1 MTKKNKGGK
10 HQSAPARG
18 DGGGAQ
24 KGSALSADHVRMLST
39 LADRMQAKSDR
50 KQKRELAK
58 EVAQLIGR
66 GHKSSRK
73 PKKKSS
79 TVDVDSSSSE
89 DSESTSSSDD
99 YSSTGKP
106 KKKSHKEKTAVVKE
120 TDGSRK
126 ASKNERMKRKLK
138 EAEENNKKTTAEL
151 EHLKSFLYTRIESA
165 ASPES
170 SQGEKQIAL
179 SAKLLKDA
187 EDKAKVVA
195 NSPKKPGLFDLYF
208 LPPPPD
214 LPTQVTENLR
224 IILVG
229 VEDKYPLENGD
240 GEFLADET
248 VMKMIKSKAKEVAKR
263 YYTTA
268 DARKALHQMVQAT
281 NLRTQAMNPEPLV
294 TAILRAAFTRKV
306 DITAEQL
313 CLT

>member
-1 MTKKNKGGK
+1 M
-10 HQSAPARG
+10 
-18 DGGGAQ
+18 
-24 KGSALSADHVRMLST
+24 
-39 LADRMQAKSDR
+39 
-50 KQKRELAK
+50 
-58 EVAQLIGR
+58 
-66 GHKSSRK
+66 
-73 PKKKSS
+73 
-79 TVDVDSSSSE
+79 
-89 DSESTSSSDD
+89 
-99 YSSTGKP
+99 
-106 KKKSHKEKTAVVKE
+106 
-120 TDGSRK
+120 
-126 ASKNERMKRKLK
+126 
-138 EAEENNKKTTAEL
+138 
-151 EHLKSFLYTRIESA
+151 EHLKTFLYTRIESA

-179 SAKLLKDA
+179 SAKLLQQA

-214 LPTQVTENLR
+214 IPTQVTENLR

-229 VEDKYPLENGD
+229 LEDKYPLENGD
-240 GEFLADET
+240 GDFLADET
-248 VMKMIKSKAKEVAKR
+248 IMKMIKSKAKEVAKR

-281 NLRTQAMNPEPLV
+281 DLRTQAMNPEPLV

>member
-1 MTKKNKGGK
+1 
-10 HQSAPARG
+10 
-18 DGGGAQ
+18 
-24 KGSALSADHVRMLST
+24 
-39 LADRMQAKSDR
+39 
-50 KQKRELAK
+50 
-58 EVAQLIGR
+58 
-66 GHKSSRK
+66 
-73 PKKKSS
+73 
-79 TVDVDSSSSE
+79 
-89 DSESTSSSDD
+89 
-99 YSSTGKP
+99 
-106 KKKSHKEKTAVVKE
+106 KE
-120 TDGSRK
+120 TDDSRK

-240 GEFLADET
+240 GDFLADET

>member
-1 MTKKNKGGK
+1 M
-10 HQSAPARG
+10 
-18 DGGGAQ
+18 
-24 KGSALSADHVRMLST
+24 
-39 LADRMQAKSDR
+39 
-50 KQKRELAK
+50 
-58 EVAQLIGR
+58 
-66 GHKSSRK
+66 
-73 PKKKSS
+73 
-79 TVDVDSSSSE
+79 
-89 DSESTSSSDD
+89 
-99 YSSTGKP
+99 
-106 KKKSHKEKTAVVKE
+106 
-120 TDGSRK
+120 
-126 ASKNERMKRKLK
+126 
-138 EAEENNKKTTAEL
+138 

-229 VEDKYPLENGD
+229 LEDKYPLENGD

-248 VMKMIKSKAKEVAKR
+248 IMKMIKSKAKEVAKR

-294 TAILRAAFTRKV
+294 TAILRASFTRKV